1 METGAGPKS
10 LERFEEPALDIQ
22 VIPEDLKET
31 AVREGI
37 HKRIQVEIHHENK
50 EIEAEQRSF

>member
-37 HKRIQVEIHHENK
+37 HKRIQAELHHENE
-50 EIEAEQRSF
+50 EIEA